1 MDLTEAQIAKILTDY
16 KKKRERE
23 NKYYH
28 EVKKHDEEFKAKN
41 RERAKNH
48 YHSKGKDM
56 KSNQYQDNKEFVK
69 ARSLY
74 NYYKKR
80 DNLDTFKEKHDDK
93 CKILIEKG
101 FQIE

>member
-1 MDLTEAQIAKILTDY
+1 MDLTESQIAKVLIDY

-28 EVKKHDEEFKAKN
+28 EVSKHDEEFKMKN

-48 YHSKGKDM
+48 YHTKGKEM
-56 KSNQYQDNKEFVK
+56 KGNQYQDNKEFVK

-80 DNLDTFKEKHDDK
+80 DNLDTFKEKHQEK
-93 CKILIEKG
+93 CKILAERGIN
-101 FQIE
+101 F

>member
-1 MDLTEAQIAKILTDY
+1 MDLTEAQIAKVLTDY
-16 KKKRERE
+16 KKKREKE

-28 EVKKHDEEFKAKN
+28 EVSKHNEEFKKKN

-48 YHSKGKDM
+48 YHSKGKEM
-56 KSNQYQDNKEFVK
+56 KCNQYQENKEFVK

-74 NYYKKR
+74 NYYKKN
-80 DNLDTFKEKHDDK
+80 DNIDKFKEKHDDK

>member
-1 MDLTEAQIAKILTDY
+1 MDLTEAQIAKVLIDY

-48 YHSKGKDM
+48 YHKVGKDM
-56 KSNQYQDNKEFVK
+56 KCNQYQNNKEFVK

-74 NYYKKR
+74 NYYNKNN
-80 DNLDTFKEKHDDK
+80 NLEKFKEKHQEK
-93 CKILIEKG
+93 CKILAERGIEV
-101 FQIE
+101 

>member
-28 EVKKHDEEFKAKN
+28 EVSKHNEEFKAKN

-48 YHSKGKDM
+48 YHTKGKEM
-56 KSNQYQDNKEFVK
+56 KSNQYQENKEFVK
-69 ARSLY
+69 ARTLY
-74 NYYKKR
+74 NYYKKK
-80 DNLDTFKEKHDDK
+80 DKIDTFKEKHEEK
-93 CKILIEKG
+93 CKILQEKG
-101 FQIE
+101 FNI

>member
-28 EVKKHDEEFKAKN
+28 EVSKHDEEFKAKN

-48 YHSKGKDM
+48 YHNKGKEM
-56 KSNQYQDNKEFVK
+56 KSDQYQDNKEFVK

-80 DNLDTFKEKHDDK
+80 DKLDTFKEKHEEK
-93 CKILIEKG
+93 CKILEEKG
-101 FQIE
+101 FAL

>member
-1 MDLTEAQIAKILTDY
+1 MDLTEKQIAKVLIDY

-28 EVKKHDEEFKAKN
+28 EVSKHDEEFKKKN

-48 YHSKGKDM
+48 YHSKGKEM
-56 KSNQYQDNKEFVK
+56 KGNQYQDNKEFIK

-74 NYYKKR
+74 NYYKKK
-80 DNLDTFKEKHDDK
+80 DNIDTFKEKHQEK
-93 CKILIEKG
+93 CKILAERGID
-101 FQIE
+101 I

>member
-1 MDLTEAQIAKILTDY
+1 MDLTEAQIAKVLTDY
-16 KKKRERE
+16 KKKREKE

-28 EVKKHDEEFKAKN
+28 EVSKHNEEFKKKN

-48 YHSKGKDM
+48 YHSKGKEM
-56 KSNQYQDNKEFVK
+56 KCNQYQDNKEFVK

-80 DNLDTFKEKHDDK
+80 DKIDTFKEKHDDK

-101 FQIE
+101 FQL

>member
-1 MDLTEAQIAKILTDY
+1 MDLTEAQIAKVLIDY

-28 EVKKHDEEFKAKN
+28 EVSKHDEAFKMKN

-48 YHSKGKDM
+48 YHSKGKEM
-56 KSNQYQDNKEFVK
+56 KGNQYQDNKEFVK

-74 NYYKKR
+74 NYYKKK
-80 DNLDTFKEKHDDK
+80 DNLDTFKEKHQEK
-93 CKILIEKG
+93 CKILAQRGIEV
-101 FQIE
+101 